1 MKNFLIMLAG
11 ALMALPAVARDFT
24 YTYEGQT
31 LTYTVIDEGAK
42 TCMTKSGAYGGTPG
56 NNVSGDLVIPSKAN
70 DGESNYTVTAIGL
83 CSFAESNGLTSVTIS
98 EGVNSI
104 GEAAFYRC
112 SGLTSVTIPEGVTA
126 IGNNAFYLCSG
137 ITSLTIPESV
147 TTIGDDA
154 FYYLISLTTITI
166 PKGVTNVGTRAFSSC
181 YGLTSVTISEG
192 VTSIGISAFY
202 DCTGMTS
209 VNIPESVT
217 TFGVD
222 AFRNCSSLSKV
233 TIPKGVTTIGNN
245 AFAGCSGLTAV
256 YYSAEEPVSGDQSI
270 FSGETY
276 EKATL
281 YMTKNGAV
289 LGKEIEPWKNFQNV
303 DTSVLSSVA
312 DGLINSLD
320 CDSPCEIHTLSGVKV
335 DSGIEDLP
343 AGLYIVR
350 QGRTVKKIAVK

>member
-56 NNVSGDLVIPSKAN
+56 NKVSGDLVIPSKAN

-83 CSFAESNGLTSVTIS
+83 CSFAESN
-98 EGVNSI
+98 
-104 GEAAFYRC
+104 
-112 SGLTSVTIPEGVTA
+112 
-126 IGNNAFYLCSG
+126 
-137 ITSLTIPESV
+137 
-147 TTIGDDA
+147 
-154 FYYLISLTTITI
+154 
-166 PKGVTNVGTRAFSSC
+166 
-181 YGLTSVTISEG
+181 GLTSVTISEG

-270 FSGETY
+270 FSAETY